1 MRIHTHTVCEH
12 SQGFVHSSVGRSDLP
27 YECSHTPTNSLELRV
42 DKIPNHIS
50 RHHTMSRN
58 LDECLKFV
66 HEQKSYL
73 SKTELLIQQVAE
85 LDGFPDSIDEKTAKS
100 HLLRSAL
107 DGYSNHKYKNKE
119 LFGYGHE
126 TPIRIHLYL
135 DRKRQSYRV
144 PVVPLLGQPGFQAL
158 RMALGVNSDVGAN
171 ICKDSQNEIFNLLLG
186 ASKTE
191 DVLLDFRNMLLLAEP
206 KSVHTNPSKDRV
218 KFSSLFHFF
227 KTRLTR
233 AFENG
238 RIRTIAEVPG

>member
-27 YECSHTPTNSLELRV
+27 YECSHTPTNSLERRV

-85 LDGFPDSIDEKTAKS
+85 LVGFPDSIDEKTAKS

-158 RMALGVNSDVGAN
+158 RMALSVNSDVGAN
-171 ICKDSQNEIFNLLLG
+171 ICRDSQNEIFNLLLG

-191 DVLLDFRNMLLLAEP
+191 DVLLDFRKMLLIAEP

-218 KFSSLFHFF
+218 KVSSLFHYF
-227 KTRLTR
+227 KTRITR